1 VGARRAS
8 TKGTAKGRCD
18 ERSLAERMP
27 RPGDEAF
34 WNGERQAGER
44 GAQGSETGRKVED
57 QSAYRPGDG
66 PFENGVERH
75 APDEHADDDIGNRAN
90 EAEDCGAM
98 QRRSPSAWYLPGG
111 EHPERARTS
120 EDDDG
125 VKDDRQV
132 DRLVGPT
139 AVSMV
144 NDCCRPF
151 ALSAKLTVDCWTS
164 PVSV

>member
-1 VGARRAS
+1 MLGGCEKSVDEGNCEGKVRRAF
-8 TKGTAKGRCD
+8 TRWTDAKTRR
-18 ERSLAERMP
+18 RSILEWR
-27 RPGDEAF
+27 
-34 WNGERQAGER
+34 
-44 GAQGSETGRKVED
+44 
-57 QSAYRPGDG
+57 AYRPGDG

-139 AVSMV
+139 ALSMV
-144 NDCCRPF
+144 NDCCRAF